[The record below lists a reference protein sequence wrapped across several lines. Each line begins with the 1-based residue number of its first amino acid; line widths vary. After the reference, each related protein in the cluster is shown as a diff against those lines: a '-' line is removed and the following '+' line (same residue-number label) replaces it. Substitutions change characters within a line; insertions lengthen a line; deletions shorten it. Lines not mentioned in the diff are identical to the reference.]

1 MQDDRARGGG
11 FEPPSSFE
19 HWMFADS
26 NQERDSN
33 PAPCRSGPSPLG
45 FRIMP
50 SAVLKVCWIGP
61 RFLLLSSVCRIAYG
75 ESTQTA
81 RACDSSSIE
90 FHSRRVHDETLIYV
104 ARVEYSCS
112 SACGALGLCRMASSK
127 RIYTAS
133 NLSGATQTAA
143 TAAMVGREALTR
155 HYP

>member
-1 MQDDRARGGG
+1 MVELRARGGG
-11 FEPPSSFE
+11 FEPPSSSE

-50 SAVLKVCWIGP
+50 SAVLKVCWIK
-61 RFLLLSSVCRIAYG
+61 RWFENQSSTPRIANW
-75 ESTQTA
+75 EPERSPRSRAVAHTSRPNST
-81 RACDSSSIE
+81 R
-90 FHSRRVHDETLIYV
+90 DETLIYV

-112 SACGALGLCRMASSK
+112 SACGALELCRMASSK